1 MCKFESTSS
10 PGFRNIATTIQQ
22 WVDKAPYL
30 VQGRWF
36 IEEQESHN
44 RAIANVREIM
54 SPFAGHARLPNAVSP
69 YPSSNSVPAQAYFQN
84 ENDES
89 GSREVQRIMG
99 GRSNQH
105 SSMVSYEENYNQF
118 AEQNRELGHKARHSE
133 TSLNA
138 DVNQRAS
145 GLAISSDSIN
155 IIQPLPSYQHVPS
168 HRQLLS
174 TGESFSTA
182 LPNSFFGGTL
192 HPPSAAHGGYRSQLT
207 LTNPAPRPR
216 TASPRTP
223 AFQQVGY
230 VPPVAAGASDN
241 VASDYSAW
249 QSQQE
254 QNYQRVSQPEILYAQ
269 IQDIPPEST
278 GMARSGS
285 GSFQFDL
292 HHFQSGQ
299 PQPAHLQT
307 LYPSEIESPPPK
319 SKDDGVEMSEE
330 LAADSIRDEIL

>member
-22 WVDKAPYL
+22 WADKAPYL

-36 IEEQESHN
+36 VEEQESHN

-54 SPFAGHARLPNAVSP
+54 SLFAVSS
-69 YPSSNSVPAQAYFQN
+69 YPSGNLVPAQAYFQN

-89 GSREVQRIMG
+89 GSREV
-99 GRSNQH
+99 
-105 SSMVSYEENYNQF
+105 
-118 AEQNRELGHKARHSE
+118 
-133 TSLNA
+133 
-138 DVNQRAS
+138 
-145 GLAISSDSIN
+145 N

-207 LTNPAPRPR
+207 LTDPAPRSR

-230 VPPVAAGASDN
+230 VPPVAAGTSDN
-241 VASDYSAW
+241 VASDCSAW

-254 QNYQRVSQPEILYAQ
+254 QQNYQRVSQPEIPYAP
-269 IQDIPPEST
+269 IQDIPPDST

-319 SKDDGVEMSEE
+319 NKDDGT
-330 LAADSIRDEIL
+330 

>member
-1 MCKFESTSS
+1 
-10 PGFRNIATTIQQ
+10 
-22 WVDKAPYL
+22 
-30 VQGRWF
+30 
-36 IEEQESHN
+36 
-44 RAIANVREIM
+44 M
-54 SPFAGHARLPNAVSP
+54 SLFAVSS
-69 YPSSNSVPAQAYFQN
+69 YPSGNLVPAQAYFQN

-89 GSREVQRIMG
+89 GSREV
-99 GRSNQH
+99 
-105 SSMVSYEENYNQF
+105 
-118 AEQNRELGHKARHSE
+118 
-133 TSLNA
+133 
-138 DVNQRAS
+138 
-145 GLAISSDSIN
+145 N

-207 LTNPAPRPR
+207 LTDPAPRSR

-230 VPPVAAGASDN
+230 VPPVAAGTSDN
-241 VASDYSAW
+241 VASDCSAW

-254 QNYQRVSQPEILYAQ
+254 QQNYQRVSQPEIPYAP
-269 IQDIPPEST
+269 IQDIPPDST

-319 SKDDGVEMSEE
+319 NKDDGT
-330 LAADSIRDEIL
+330 

>member
-1 MCKFESTSS
+1 MCKFESTNS

-36 IEEQESHN
+36 VEDQESHN
-44 RAIANVREIM
+44 RAVADAREIM
-54 SPFAGHARLPNAVSP
+54 SMSPLAGHARLPNAVSVSP
-69 YPSSNSVPAQAYFQN
+69 YPSDDSIPAQTYA
-84 ENDES
+84 EGDES
-89 GSREVQRIMG
+89 GSREIQRIMG
-99 GRSNQH
+99 VQPHQH
-105 SSMVSYEENYNQF
+105 SSMVSYKENHNQF
-118 AEQNRELGHKARHSE
+118 ADQNRELGHESRHSE
-133 TSLNA
+133 TSWNA
-138 DVNQRAS
+138 DVNQWAS
-145 GLAISSDSIN
+145 VLPISSDSIN
-155 IIQPLPSYQHVPS
+155 MIQPLPSYQHVPS

-207 LTNPAPRPR
+207 LTNPTPRSR
-216 TASPRTP
+216 TASPRTS
-223 AFQQVGY
+223 AFRQVGY
-230 VPPVAAGASDN
+230 VPPVEAGASDN
-241 VASDYSAW
+241 VASNYSAW

-254 QNYQRVSQPEILYAQ
+254 QENYQRVSHAP
-269 IQDIPPEST
+269 IQDMPPDST

-319 SKDDGVEMSEE
+319 SKDDSVEMSEE